1 CLNKPS
7 PPEDLITLPDLE
19 ESPSLLKLD
28 PNIDRLAEW
37 SAMISSDQTLEN
49 LPSTANFDLGNYET
63 NRAFKIPP
71 SAPHRLLK
79 ATYPLSNDGYVE
91 DPNFQS
97 NDSPEILR
105 EISNYQ
111 RKRVKRGRSAK
122 SQWIGCDTTSAI
134 SRKGKIS
141 VIKLYDQKPLLKE
154 IATVFYDPTSTPDV
168 IAEAGEKMFLEI
180 YRAPCTQ
187 SEINRYRFTV
197 SLKSCTKLKPDL
209 SSLPPTKGSAK
220 YHAYRVFHQVQEW
233 LGYQNM
239 LKVRVRTTEKAS
251 WSSDSLNKAVG
262 SLMAFLLKITQSI
275 PKSQQVMGPALAVS
289 AAINALS
296 KGIRL
301 EHRRRGQLSL
311 ELRPTTTTI
320 IPNSENSSPSLWS
333 GHEKNIIDIDA
344 ATSSLL
350 STSDGMPS
358 ELKQYLDQ
366 PIIPRKE
373 NPTKFWFVCRHFT
386 PVLSDIA
393 LKYLISPA
401 SSVSSERLAYAE
413 NLAVPNNRNRIT
425 AEHTI
430 SPNEFHTWT
439 GLNHDQYTDLL
450 ANTPS
455 VNNRRDSNAR
465 LATIFRTSESSFARM
480 LKTGRIALMQDFV
493 PLHLGFDHLIRE
505 DHVID
510 NEEDT
515 GDGVFHWFYRNGD
528 VFILDRGF
536 RDFIVPMQQHGYSV
550 HIPESK
556 YPNETHRTTDQ
567 ANKSRLITICRWV
580 VEVVNGR
587 FKRDFR
593 LLRNIYIN
601 RTLYYMFEFFKI
613 AAALINVYHR
623 LIGDNIH
630 EQTFL
635 NIINERLTLTNI
647 LADIVI
653 RHNYNRRRVQFRSL
667 SADVGELNDFP
678 RLTEEDLVL
687 VVLIKQARSYYGEH
701 LNPNGEFVIEIES
714 GVLTEHARELGE
726 NVVIIRGRIQSRH
739 VRTYYVYIGW
749 NITLS
754 GREAIAHYYCTCN
767 VGKRNVVG
775 CCSHTMCLV
784 WYMRFARQKKLIYVV
799 KHAGCSMSSQ
809 HALQQEAMENS
820 KDRDSLNG
828 EGSQGSNTSNNDDD
842 VEDFFNSVTQCIEKP
857 KSSNSLKSKAYSL
870 VKMWLDMKSKDS
882 FNDAAFLRE
891 QIFINLFIKYNTAI
905 PSSTA
910 VERLFSTADKR
921 LTKLTILLTV
931 PSYAAQ
937 VLSNNV
943 AAILNLMAKNFGDD
957 VKAQEFL
964 ETA

>member
-1 CLNKPS
+1 
-7 PPEDLITLPDLE
+7 
-19 ESPSLLKLD
+19 
-28 PNIDRLAEW
+28 
-37 SAMISSDQTLEN
+37 
-49 LPSTANFDLGNYET
+49 
-63 NRAFKIPP
+63 
-71 SAPHRLLK
+71 
-79 ATYPLSNDGYVE
+79 
-91 DPNFQS
+91 
-97 NDSPEILR
+97 
-105 EISNYQ
+105 
-111 RKRVKRGRSAK
+111 
-122 SQWIGCDTTSAI
+122 
-134 SRKGKIS
+134 
-141 VIKLYDQKPLLKE
+141 
-154 IATVFYDPTSTPDV
+154 
-168 IAEAGEKMFLEI
+168 
-180 YRAPCTQ
+180 
-187 SEINRYRFTV
+187 
-197 SLKSCTKLKPDL
+197 
-209 SSLPPTKGSAK
+209 
-220 YHAYRVFHQVQEW
+220 
-233 LGYQNM
+233 
-239 LKVRVRTTEKAS
+239 
-251 WSSDSLNKAVG
+251 
-262 SLMAFLLKITQSI
+262 FLLKITQSI

-301 EHRRRGQLSL
+301 EHRRREQLSL

-333 GHEKNIIDIDA
+333 GHEKNMIDIDA

-401 SSVSSERLAYAE
+401 SSVSSERLASAV

-505 DHVID
+505 DQNLLKPFLFACCDGHIIEVSGPHAATTSDAQVMNNKKTPAMAYFIGSTGMVI
-510 NEEDT
+510 
-515 GDGVFHWFYRNGD
+515 
-528 VFILDRGF
+528 
-536 RDFIVPMQQHGYSV
+536 DFIVPMQQHGYSV

-587 FKRDFR
+587 FKRVFR

-613 AAALINVYHR
+613 AAALINAYHR
-623 LIGDNIH
+623 LIDDNIH

-647 LADIVI
+647 LADIVK

-739 VRTYYVYIGW
+739 VRTYYVYFGW
-749 NITLS
+749 NTTLS

-784 WYMRFARQKKLIYVV
+784 WYMRFARQKKLIGPARRGRN
-799 KHAGCSMSSQ
+799 K
-809 HALQQEAMENS
+809 
-820 KDRDSLNG
+820 
-828 EGSQGSNTSNNDDD
+828 
-842 VEDFFNSVTQCIEKP
+842 
-857 KSSNSLKSKAYSL
+857 
-870 VKMWLDMKSKDS
+870 
-882 FNDAAFLRE
+882 
-891 QIFINLFIKYNTAI
+891 
-905 PSSTA
+905 
-910 VERLFSTADKR
+910 
-921 LTKLTILLTV
+921 
-931 PSYAAQ
+931 
-937 VLSNNV
+937 
-943 AAILNLMAKNFGDD
+943 
-957 VKAQEFL
+957 
-964 ETA
+964 